1 VEPESE
7 YGTLART
14 IRHLPR
20 EEAKGETGFSKKD
33 SGLVKLL
40 ETIGGVPYQ
49 PVVQGSEFRNRERRR
64 LIEWFASK
72 DIEKIEDA
80 KFRRAIRPV
89 KALQQEKEAQ
99 KQLPLLVLPLPR
111 LARTQQHP

>member
-1 VEPESE
+1 
-7 YGTLART
+7 
-14 IRHLPR
+14 
-20 EEAKGETGFSKKD
+20 
-33 SGLVKLL
+33 
-40 ETIGGVPYQ
+40 
-49 PVVQGSEFRNRERRR
+49 

-80 KFRRAIRPV
+80 EFRRAIRPI

-99 KQLPLLVLPLPR
+99 KQLSLLVLPLPR

>member
-1 VEPESE
+1 MEPESE

-40 ETIGGVPYQ
+40 ETIGGVPYTLF
-49 PVVQGSEFRNRERRR
+49 PSTKRT
-64 LIEWFASK
+64 
-72 DIEKIEDA
+72 
-80 KFRRAIRPV
+80 
-89 KALQQEKEAQ
+89 
-99 KQLPLLVLPLPR
+99 PR
-111 LARTQQHP
+111 LPESMR

>member
-1 VEPESE
+1 
-7 YGTLART
+7 
-14 IRHLPR
+14 
-20 EEAKGETGFSKKD
+20 
-33 SGLVKLL
+33 
-40 ETIGGVPYQ
+40 
-49 PVVQGSEFRNRERRR
+49 VVQGSEFRNRERRR

-80 KFRRAIRPV
+80 EFRRAIRPIKI

-99 KQLPLLVLPLPR
+99 KQLSLLVLPLPR

>member
-1 VEPESE
+1 M
-7 YGTLART
+7 
-14 IRHLPR
+14 
-20 EEAKGETGFSKKD
+20 
-33 SGLVKLL
+33 
-40 ETIGGVPYQ
+40 
-49 PVVQGSEFRNRERRR
+49 VQGSEFRNRERRR

-80 KFRRAIRPV
+80 EFRRAIRPI

-99 KQLPLLVLPLPR
+99 KKLSLLVLPLPR

>member
-1 VEPESE
+1 M
-7 YGTLART
+7 
-14 IRHLPR
+14 
-20 EEAKGETGFSKKD
+20 
-33 SGLVKLL
+33 
-40 ETIGGVPYQ
+40 
-49 PVVQGSEFRNRERRR
+49 VQESEFRNRERR

-72 DIEKIEDA
+72 DIEKIDA

-99 KQLPLLVLPLPR
+99 KQLSLLVLPLPR

>member
-1 VEPESE
+1 
-7 YGTLART
+7 
-14 IRHLPR
+14 
-20 EEAKGETGFSKKD
+20 
-33 SGLVKLL
+33 
-40 ETIGGVPYQ
+40 
-49 PVVQGSEFRNRERRR
+49 VVQGSEFRKRERRR

-80 KFRRAIRPV
+80 EFRRAIRPI

-99 KQLPLLVLPLPR
+99 KQLSLLVLPLPR

>member
-1 VEPESE
+1 MRETPFACHSLICNINSLRIRSTPV
-7 YGTLART
+7 ARFSLNT
-14 IRHLPR
+14 ISR
-20 EEAKGETGFSKKD
+20 TD
-33 SGLVKLL
+33 SW
-40 ETIGGVPYQ
+40 Q
-49 PVVQGSEFRNRERRR
+49 PVVQGSEFRKREHRR

-80 KFRRAIRPV
+80 EFRRAIRPI

-99 KQLPLLVLPLPR
+99 KQLSLLVLPLPR

>member
-1 VEPESE
+1 MPHQF
-7 YGTLART
+7 L
-14 IRHLPR
+14 HN
-20 EEAKGETGFSKKD
+20 
-33 SGLVKLL
+33 L
-40 ETIGGVPYQ
+40 ELGPSSAEQGRVCPAECVPPYQ